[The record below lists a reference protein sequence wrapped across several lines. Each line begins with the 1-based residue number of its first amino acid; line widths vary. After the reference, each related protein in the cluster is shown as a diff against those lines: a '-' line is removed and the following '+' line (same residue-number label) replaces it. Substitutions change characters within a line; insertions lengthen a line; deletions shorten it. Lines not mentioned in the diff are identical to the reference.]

1 MTATPKIYESN
12 NKDVYS
18 MNDEEVFGP
27 TFSIISFYDAVHGK
41 ERILSDFKVKIAIL
55 PEDRL
60 PQYLGIVESLRDPNT
75 PENTKL
81 KAKLLEHKAKCAAA
95 WHGILKPGD
104 DPLMNKPL
112 QKVIVFT
119 NTIEKS
125 KVFAGAIEKK
135 EHGSFTA
142 IASEYNAHYRIPQ
155 LSSIK
160 HIDGTMLSYQRRLG
174 LDWLDQSSDHPNETR
189 IISNAK
195 CLSEG
200 VDVPSLDGVIF
211 MEPKRSTVDVVQ
223 SVGRVMRTA
232 PDKDFGYVIL
242 PVVVPGGSSA
252 DEILKNSSFA
262 HVWEVLNALRSHDP
276 RLIAELS
283 SAGLVRDPSSRNGTG
298 TPRIQVDFLGIDPQ
312 KEAQLYADL
321 TLAMRSKLVKKVG
334 TIDYVQ
340 KYGAKLGA
348 YAKKIKDYIDV
359 QYSKNSNTMKT
370 MDKFHHDMKLLINSS
385 VTINDSIKMISQH
398 VILKHV
404 FDALFY
410 DDFASENPVSKK
422 LDSVLKSLNLGNVL
436 AGLGDFYEDVRRETE
451 VINNSPDEDEK
462 HVRRQEFMR
471 RIYESFITSSD
482 KKTSIEKGIVYTP
495 VEIAD
500 FIINSVQHLLKTRI
514 KKTLGQ
520 YDVQILEPFAGTGTF
535 LTRSIDLGLLDRS
548 LPQKYFTSMHA
559 NEIVL
564 LAYYIAAVNME
575 TVYARRMKKLGQ
587 KVKYSPFPNI
597 NYTDTLK
604 QNPREHLVGS
614 VALTQYMDDDYVQ
627 NLLNKIQR
635 QNLQCVEVIIGNP
648 PWGVAPKDKKRQN
661 APTRARMP
669 YDVQARINET
679 YRTKTTVGA
688 KKLHEWYIRAL
699 RWASDRIGKCGII
712 GFVINGSLVT
722 APSFAGVRFFLHQEF
737 DEILYI
743 DLRGKKGRNGDGR
756 NIFEYPGVG
765 TGGTTSGVGLLFL
778 IKKPGIHNSKKHIW
792 YYQLDDKYNSGQ
804 AKREFLKKTKS
815 LKSITDWVEVIPNDN
830 NDWLDKSDD
839 TQFLSYMPIDT
850 SKERRGIFIHSKNG
864 VVTSQDEWVYNISKT
879 NLIKNMKNYIEYMNE
894 NIYTPNF
901 KDDHN
906 PKRGKWTRDTISR
919 LRNHGMQTFQT
930 KKIRPALYRPFFT
943 QYLYF
948 DWIFNASWN
957 VNEILP
963 RSSTENKIILVSWG
977 ADLDLSVLMTNLTPD
992 LHVLGTNKCFPL
1004 YYYQNNTKINN
1015 IDNSALVDFQDYYS
1029 DKTISS
1035 DDIFYYVYG
1044 ILHHRQYQATF
1055 RNSLKK
1061 YLPHIPFAS
1070 DYKSFSLI
1078 SEVGRQLSHLH
1089 LNFDNLKTILP
1100 EVIVNPITN
1109 IKKPIKNIKFA
1120 DDRIHAES
1128 TLLINGDVVYD
1139 NLPKVTYTLNG
1150 RTPLGWFVDRCRE
1163 YQRPYKKSGL
1173 SNPIFENI
1181 TNDSLMTHIRRLLH
1195 VGIMTERHIDKL
1207 PMDFLTT

>member
-12 NKDVYS
+12 DKDVYS
-18 MNDEEVFGP
+18 MNDTEIFGP
-27 TFSIISFYDAVHGK
+27 TFSIISFYDAVHGEK
-41 ERILSDFKVKIAIL
+41 PVLSDFKVKIAIL

-60 PQYLGIVESLRDPNT
+60 PQYLGIVESLHDPNT
-75 PENTKL
+75 PEDAKL

-95 WHGILKPGD
+95 WHGILKPD
-104 DPLMNKPL
+104 DDQLMNKPL

-135 EHGSFTA
+135 EHGSFSA
-142 IASEYNAHYRIPQ
+142 IASEYNAHYRILQSPY
-155 LSSIK
+155 IK
-160 HIDGTMLSYQRRLG
+160 HIDGTMLSYERRLG

-232 PDKDFGYVIL
+232 PDKEFGYVIL

-252 DEILKNSSFA
+252 DEILQNSSFS

-283 SAGLVRDPSSRNGTG
+283 SAGLVRDPSPHTGTG

-312 KEAQLYADL
+312 KEAELYADL

-334 TIDYVQ
+334 TVDYVQ

-348 YAKKIKDYIDV
+348 YAKKVKNHIDT
-359 QYSKNSNTMKT
+359 QYNDNSNTKKT
-370 MDKFHHDMKLLINSS
+370 MDKFHHDMKVLINSN
-385 VTINDSIKMISQH
+385 VTIDDSIKMISQH

-410 DDFASENPVSKK
+410 DDFATENPVSKK
-422 LDSVLKSLNLGNVL
+422 LDSVLISLNMGNVL
-436 AGLGDFYEDVRRETE
+436 AGLGDFYDDVRRETE
-451 VINNSPDEDEK
+451 IINDSPDENEK

-500 FIINSVQHLLKTRI
+500 FIINSVQYLLKTRM
-514 KKTLGQ
+514 KKTFGQ
-520 YDVQILEPFAGTGTF
+520 QDVQILEPFAGTGTF
-535 LTRSIDLGLLDRS
+535 LTRSIDLGLLDSS
-548 LPQKYFTSMHA
+548 LPEKYFTGIHA

-564 LAYYIAAVNME
+564 LAYYIAAINME

-587 KVKYSPFPNI
+587 KINYSPFPNI

-604 QNPREHLVGS
+604 QNPREHRVGP
-614 VALTQYMDDDYVQ
+614 VALTQYMDDDYVK
-627 NLLNKIQR
+627 NLIDKIQR

-648 PWGVAPKDKKRQN
+648 PWGVAPKEKKRIV
-661 APTRARMP
+661 PTRARRT
-669 YDVQARINET
+669 YDVQSRIDET
-679 YRTKTTVGA
+679 YRQKTTVGA

-722 APSFAGVRFFLHQEF
+722 APSFAGVRFYLHQEF

-743 DLRGKKGRNGDGR
+743 NLRGKKGRDGDGR
-756 NIFEYPGVG
+756 NIFEYPGAS
-765 TGGTTSGVGLLFL
+765 TGGTTSSVGLLFL
-778 IKKPGIHNSKKHIW
+778 IKKPNIKNSTKHIW
-792 YYQLDDKYNSGQ
+792 YYQLDKKYNSGQ
-804 AKREFLKKTKS
+804 AKREFLKKCKS
-815 LKSITDWVEVIPNDN
+815 LKAISGWVEIIPNAD

-839 TQFLSYMPIDT
+839 TQFLSYMPIAA
-850 SKERRGIFIHSKNG
+850 SKERRGIFTYHKNG
-864 VVTSQDEWVYNISKT
+864 VVTSQDEWVYNISKV
-879 NLIKNMKNYIEYMNE
+879 NLTKNMKRYIEYLNK
-894 NIYTPNF
+894 NIYTPDF
-901 KDDHN
+901 KNICD
-906 PKRGKWTRDTISR
+906 PKCGKWTRDTISR
-919 LRNHGMQTFQT
+919 LRSHGKQTFEA

-943 QYLYF
+943 QHLYF

-957 VNEILP
+957 INEILP
-963 RSSTENKIILVSWG
+963 RPGAENKIILVSWG

-1004 YYYQNNTKINN
+1004 YYYKNDTRVDNISESILTDYQN
-1015 IDNSALVDFQDYYS
+1015 YYS
-1029 DKTISS
+1029 NEAISR
-1035 DDIFYYVYG
+1035 DDIFHYTYA
-1044 ILHHRQYQATF
+1044 ILHHPQYKAIF

-1061 YLPHIPFAS
+1061 YLPHIPLTP
-1070 DYKSFSLI
+1070 DPGHFSKILTI
-1078 SEVGRQLSHLH
+1078 GEQLSNLHLH
-1089 LNFDNLKTILP
+1089 FDCVKTVLP
-1100 EVIVNPITN
+1100 EAEIKPIAN
-1109 IKKPIKNIKFA
+1109 ISKPIKNIKFVS
-1120 DDRIHAES
+1120 DRIHAES
-1128 TLLINGDVVYD
+1128 TLAVNGVIAYD
-1139 NLPKVTYTLNG
+1139 DLPKVSYTLNG
-1150 RTPLGWFVDRCRE
+1150 RTPLAWFVDRCRE
-1163 YQRPYKKSGL
+1163 YSRPYKKSGL
-1173 SNPIFENI
+1173 SNPIFENM
-1181 TNDSLMTHIRRLLH
+1181 TNNTLMNHIQHLIH
-1195 VGIMTERHIDKL
+1195 VSIMTEHYIAKL
-1207 PMDFLTT
+1207 PEDILL